1 MLPRTRRNT
10 HGPGQ
15 APLAGGTRSLQ
26 RGRREPQPRQKPL
39 LAAPNTFSNH
49 PLKGCQCLISPI
61 PSQSSSASRMALM
74 ETGKYPQGSVLGS
87 VNPDLA
93 SERQT
98 ASFSVEKLTA
108 WLDGGVE
115 HTQLRRAVVE
125 AIERDPVF
133 SRENQYFESQN
144 ERYEAAVRKAV
155 HLQKKMDEMGWTDSG
170 PEFKY
175 IYRALSGDLAFLLH
189 RIFIRSIS
197 MLGSDQQIAKW
208 IPLATQH
215 QLIGSY
221 AQTELGHGTY
231 LQGLE
236 TTAVFDITTQE
247 FVLNTPNI
255 SAMKWWPGDMGR
267 SATHTVVFAQLYVN
281 GKCYGLHPF
290 IVQIRSL
297 QDHSLCPGIT
307 AGDIGPKMNF
317 EHIDNGYLM
326 LQNVRVPR
334 ENMLSKFCEV
344 QPDGTYV
351 RRGSQKINYFTM
363 TTVRISLILDE
374 VVIPLM
380 KACTIA
386 IRYSVVRRQSKLKP
400 GEQEAKILD
409 YQTQQEKLLPQ
420 LAAAYAFYFI
430 SDYLQE
436 LFNRGYTEI
445 QRKNFD
451 MLPELHAFSSGFKA
465 MVTQYS
471 TSAVEICLRACG
483 GHGYSLLSGL
493 PSLYTK
499 IVASCIY
506 EGENTILFLQTAR
519 FLIKCFMAASTGQPV
534 PPSVTYLAAVTPE
547 KCPAENKLDFLSP
560 DIYTE
565 AYQHMAARLINSTA
579 AKLQDLIQ
587 SGVKKHDAWNQCT
600 VQLAQ
605 AAKAHCHY
613 ITVKNFAET
622 VEKLETQPGIQKIMK
637 HLCDLFALHGIFSN
651 AGVFLHDGYIS
662 GAQMDM
668 VTASYLDLLA
678 VIRKDAVPLVDA
690 FDFTDKTLNS
700 ALGSYDGQVYQRL
713 YEWAQKSPTNK
724 QMSPAYE
731 KYLKPLLHKTLSK
744 L

>member
-1 MLPRTRRNT
+1 
-10 HGPGQ
+10 
-15 APLAGGTRSLQ
+15 
-26 RGRREPQPRQKPL
+26 
-39 LAAPNTFSNH
+39 
-49 PLKGCQCLISPI
+49 
-61 PSQSSSASRMALM
+61 
-74 ETGKYPQGSVLGS
+74 S

-93 SERQT
+93 IERQT

-108 WLDGGVE
+108 WLDGGAE
-115 HTQLRRAVVE
+115 HTRMRRAVVE
-125 AIERDPVF
+125 AIECDPVF

-155 HLQKKMDEMGWTDSG
+155 HLQKKMQEMGWAVNG
-170 PEFKY
+170 PESKY
-175 IYRALSGDLAFLLH
+175 IYRAVSGDIAFLLH
-189 RIFIRSIS
+189 RIFMRSIS
-197 MLGSDQQIAKW
+197 VLGSDKQVAKW
-208 IPLATQH
+208 IPLATQY

-221 AQTELGHGTY
+221 TQTELGHGTY

-247 FVLNTPNI
+247 FILNTPKI

-267 SATHTVVFAQLYVN
+267 SATHTLVFAQLYIH
-281 GKCYGLHPF
+281 GKCYGVHPF

-297 QDHSLCPGIT
+297 QDHSLCPGII

-317 EHIDNGYLM
+317 EHADNGYLM

-334 ENMLSKFCEV
+334 ENMLNKFCEV

-351 RRGSQKINYFTM
+351 RQGSQQINYFTM
-363 TTVRISLILDE
+363 TTVRISIIPDE
-374 VVIPLM
+374 VIIPLM

-420 LAAAYAFYFI
+420 LAAAYAFHLIYN
-430 SDYLQE
+430 YLEE
-436 LFNRGYTEI
+436 LFDKGYREI
-445 QRKNFD
+445 QIKNFNA
-451 MLPELHAFSSGFKA
+451 LPELHAFSSGFKA
-465 MVTQYS
+465 MITQYC

-493 PSLYTK
+493 PSLYTR
-499 IVASCIY
+499 ILASCIY
-506 EGENTILFLQTAR
+506 EGENTVLLLQTAR
-519 FLIKCFMAASTGQPV
+519 FLIKCFMATITGQPV
-534 PPSVTYLAAVTPE
+534 PSSVTYLAAVKAG
-547 KCPAENKLDFLSP
+547 KCPAKNKLDFLSP
-560 DIYTE
+560 DVYTE
-565 AYQHMAARLINSTA
+565 AYQHVAVRLISSTA

-587 SGVKKHDAWNQCT
+587 SGVKKHNAWNQCT

-622 VEKLETQPGIQKIMK
+622 VEKLETKAGIQKIMK

-668 VTASYLDLLA
+668 VTASYLDLLD

-690 FDFTDKTLNS
+690 FDFTDKSLNS

-731 KYLKPLLHKTLSK
+731 KYLKPLLHNTLSK

>member
-1 MLPRTRRNT
+1 VP
-10 HGPGQ
+10 
-15 APLAGGTRSLQ
+15 AYS
-26 RGRREPQPRQKPL
+26 
-39 LAAPNTFSNH
+39 
-49 PLKGCQCLISPI
+49 
-61 PSQSSSASRMALM
+61 
-74 ETGKYPQGSVLGS
+74 QGSALGG

-98 ASFSVEKLTA
+98 PSFSVEKLTA
-108 WLDGGVE
+108 LLDGGE
-115 HTQLRRAVVE
+115 ENTRIRRAV
-125 AIERDPVF
+125 
-133 SRENQYFESQN
+133 
-144 ERYEAAVRKAV
+144 
-155 HLQKKMDEMGWTDSG
+155 
-170 PEFKY
+170 
-175 IYRALSGDLAFLLH
+175 
-189 RIFIRSIS
+189 
-197 MLGSDQQIAKW
+197 
-208 IPLATQH
+208 
-215 QLIGSY
+215 
-221 AQTELGHGTY
+221 GTY

-236 TTAVFDITTQE
+236 TTAVFDIATQE
-247 FVLNTPNI
+247 FILNTPKI

-267 SATHTVVFAQLYVN
+267 SATHAVVFAQLDIQ
-281 GKCYGLHPF
+281 GKCYGVHPF

-297 QDHSLCPGIT
+297 WDHSLCPGIT

-317 EHIDNGYLM
+317 DHIDNGYLM

-351 RRGSQKINYFTM
+351 RRGSQQINYFTM
-363 TTVRISLILDE
+363 TALRVALISHE
-374 VVIPLM
+374 AVIPLM

-400 GEQEAKILD
+400 GEEEAKILD
-409 YQTQQEKLLPQ
+409 FQTQQEKLLPHV
-420 LAAAYAFYFI
+420 AAAYAFHFI
-430 SDYLQE
+430 NNYLE
-436 LFNRGYTEI
+436 DLFNRGYEEI
-445 QRKNFD
+445 QRENFD

-465 MVTQYS
+465 MVTQYCA
-471 TSAVEICLRACG
+471 SAVEACLRACG

-493 PSLYTK
+493 PSLCTR
-499 IVASCIY
+499 ILASCIY

-519 FLIKCFMAASTGQPV
+519 FLIKCFMAASAGHPV
-534 PPSVTYLAAVTPE
+534 PPSVTYLAAVKPG
-547 KCPAENKLDFLSP
+547 KCPAKNKFDFLSP
-560 DIYTE
+560 DTYTE
-565 AYQHMAARLINSTA
+565 AYQHAAVRLISSTA

-587 SGVKKHDAWNQCT
+587 SGVKKHDAWNECT
-600 VQLAQ
+600 VQLVQ
-605 AAKAHCHY
+605 AVKAHCHY

-622 VEKLETQPGIQKIMK
+622 VERLETKGGIQRIMK

-713 YEWAQKSPTNK
+713 YEWAQKSPTNT
-724 QMSPAYE
+724 QMNPAYE
-731 KYLKPLLHKTLSK
+731 RYLKPLLHKKLSK

>member
-1 MLPRTRRNT
+1 
-10 HGPGQ
+10 
-15 APLAGGTRSLQ
+15 
-26 RGRREPQPRQKPL
+26 
-39 LAAPNTFSNH
+39 
-49 PLKGCQCLISPI
+49 
-61 PSQSSSASRMALM
+61 MALL
-74 ETGKYPQGSVLGS
+74 ETGKHSVLGS

-93 SERQT
+93 IERQT

-108 WLDGGVE
+108 WLDGGAE
-115 HTQLRRAVVE
+115 HTRMRRAVVD
-125 AIERDPVF
+125 AIECDPVF

-155 HLQKKMDEMGWTDSG
+155 HLQKKMQDMGWTVNG
-170 PEFKY
+170 PEYKY
-175 IYRALSGDLAFLLH
+175 IYRAVSGDIAFLLH
-189 RIFIRSIS
+189 RIFMRSIS
-197 MLGSDQQIAKW
+197 VLGSDKQVAKW
-208 IPLATQH
+208 IPLATQY

-247 FVLNTPNI
+247 FILNTPKI

-267 SATHTVVFAQLYVN
+267 SATHSLVFGQLYIH
-281 GKCYGLHPF
+281 GKCYGVHPF

-297 QDHSLCPGIT
+297 QDHSLCPGII

-317 EHIDNGYLM
+317 EHTDNGYLM
-326 LQNVRVPR
+326 LQNVRIPR
-334 ENMLSKFCEV
+334 ENMLNKFCEV

-351 RRGSQKINYFTM
+351 RQGSQQINYFTM
-363 TTVRISLILDE
+363 TTVRVSIIADE
-374 VVIPLM
+374 VIIPLM

-420 LAAAYAFYFI
+420 LAAAYAFHFI
-430 SDYLQE
+430 YNYLQE
-436 LFNRGYTEI
+436 LFDKGYREI
-445 QRKNFD
+445 QTKNFST
-451 MLPELHAFSSGFKA
+451 LPEVSCSSSGFKA
-465 MVTQYS
+465 MITQNC

-483 GHGYSLLSGL
+483 GHGYSSLSGL

-499 IVASCIY
+499 ILGSCIY
-506 EGENTILFLQTAR
+506 EGENTILLLQTAR
-519 FLIKCFMAASTGQPV
+519 FLIKCFMATSAGQPV
-534 PPSVTYLAAVTPE
+534 PPSVTYLAAVKSR
-547 KCPAENKLDFLSP
+547 KCPAKNKLDFLSP

-565 AYQHMAARLINSTA
+565 AYQHVAVRLISSTA
-579 AKLQDLIQ
+579 AKLQDLMQ

-622 VEKLETQPGIQKIMK
+622 VEKLETKAGIQKIMK

-651 AGVFLHDGYIS
+651 AGAFLHDGYIS

-668 VTASYLDLLA
+668 VTASYLDLLP

-690 FDFTDKTLNS
+690 FDFTDKSLNS

-731 KYLKPLLHKTLSK
+731 KYLKPLLHNMLSK

>member
-1 MLPRTRRNT
+1 
-10 HGPGQ
+10 
-15 APLAGGTRSLQ
+15 
-26 RGRREPQPRQKPL
+26 
-39 LAAPNTFSNH
+39 
-49 PLKGCQCLISPI
+49 
-61 PSQSSSASRMALM
+61 
-74 ETGKYPQGSVLGS
+74 S

-98 ASFSVEKLTA
+98 ASFSVERLTTM
-108 WLDGGVE
+108 LDGGAELTRV
-115 HTQLRRAVVE
+115 RRAVVE
-125 AIERDPVF
+125 AIESDPVF
-133 SRENQYFESQN
+133 SREHQYFQNQN

-155 HLQKKMDEMGWTDSG
+155 YLQKKMHEMGWSEDG
-170 PEFKY
+170 PEFTY
-175 IYRALSGDLAFLLH
+175 IYRALAGDVAFLLH
-189 RIFIRSIS
+189 RVFMRSIS
-197 MLGSDQQIAKW
+197 VLGSEEQVAKW
-208 IPLATQH
+208 IPLATKY

-221 AQTELGHGTY
+221 AQTELGHGTN

-247 FVLNTPNI
+247 FILNTPKI

-267 SATHTVVFAQLYVN
+267 SATHTVVFAQLYVH
-281 GKCYGLHPF
+281 GKCYGVHPF

-326 LQNVRVPR
+326 LQNVRIPR
-334 ENMLSKFCEV
+334 ENMLNKFCKV
-344 QPDGTYV
+344 QPDGTYI
-351 RRGSQKINYFTM
+351 RHESQKINYFTM
-363 TTVRISLILDE
+363 TAVRVSLISDE
-374 VVIPLM
+374 VILPLM

-386 IRYSVVRRQSKLKP
+386 IRYSAVRRQSKLNP
-400 GEQEAKILD
+400 GEEEAKILD

-420 LAAAYAFYFI
+420 LAAAYAFHFI
-430 SDYLQE
+430 NNYLHK
-436 LFNRGYTEI
+436 LFDRGYKEI
-445 QRKNFD
+445 QERKFD
-451 MLPELHAFSSGFKA
+451 LLPELHAFSSGFKA
-465 MVTQYS
+465 MVSQYC
-471 TSAVEICLRACG
+471 TAGVEVCLRACG

-499 IVASCIY
+499 ILASCIY
-506 EGENTILFLQTAR
+506 EGENTILLLQTAR
-519 FLIKCFMAASTGQPV
+519 FLIKCFAAASTGHPV
-534 PPSVTYLAAVTPE
+534 PPSVTYLAAVKPR
-547 KCPAENKLDFLSP
+547 KCPAKNKLDFLNP

-565 AYQHMAARLINSTA
+565 AYQHTAIRLLSSTA

-587 SGVKKHDAWNQCT
+587 SGVEKHEAWNQCT
-600 VQLAQ
+600 VQLVQ

-622 VEKLETQPGIQKIMK
+622 VEKLENKTGIQKIMK

-651 AGVFLHDGYIS
+651 AGVFLHDRYIS

-668 VTASYLDLLA
+668 VTVSYLDLLG

-690 FDFTDKTLNS
+690 FDFTDKSLNS
-700 ALGSYDGQVYQRL
+700 ALGSYDGHVYQRL

-731 KYLKPLLHKTLSK
+731 RYLQPLLHNKLSK

>member
-1 MLPRTRRNT
+1 
-10 HGPGQ
+10 
-15 APLAGGTRSLQ
+15 
-26 RGRREPQPRQKPL
+26 
-39 LAAPNTFSNH
+39 
-49 PLKGCQCLISPI
+49 
-61 PSQSSSASRMALM
+61 
-74 ETGKYPQGSVLGS
+74 S

-98 ASFSVEKLTA
+98 ASFSVEKLMA

-115 HTQLRRAVVE
+115 HTRMRRAVVE

-133 SRENQYFESQN
+133 SRENQYFQSQN

-155 HLQKKMDEMGWTDSG
+155 HLQKKMREMGWTENG
-170 PEFKY
+170 PEYKY
-175 IYRALSGDLAFLLH
+175 IYRALAGDVAFLLH
-189 RIFIRSIS
+189 RIFMRSIS
-197 MLGSDQQIAKW
+197 MLGSDQQVSKW
-208 IPLATQH
+208 IPLATQY
-215 QLIGSY
+215 QIIGSY

-236 TTAVFDITTQE
+236 TTAVFDTTTQE
-247 FVLNTPNI
+247 FILNTPKV

-267 SATHTVVFAQLYVN
+267 SATHTVAFAQLYVQ
-281 GKCYGLHPF
+281 GKCYGVHPF
-290 IVQIRSL
+290 IVQLRSL
-297 QDHSLCPGIT
+297 WDHSLCPGIT
-307 AGDIGPKMNF
+307 AGDIGPKMSF
-317 EHIDNGYLM
+317 EHADNGFLM

-334 ENMLSKFCEV
+334 ENMLSRFCEV

-351 RRGSQKINYFTM
+351 RWGSQKINYFTM
-363 TTVRISLILDE
+363 TNVRISLLSDE
-374 VVIPLM
+374 VIVPVM

-400 GEQEAKILD
+400 GEEEAKILD

-420 LAAAYAFYFI
+420 LATTYAFHFI
-430 SDYLQE
+430 TDYLQE
-436 LFNRGYTEI
+436 LFDRAYEEI

-451 MLPELHAFSSGFKA
+451 TLPELHAFSSGFKA
-465 MVTQYS
+465 FVTQHC

-499 IVASCIY
+499 ILASCIY
-506 EGENTILFLQTAR
+506 EGENTILLLQTAR
-519 FLIKCFMAASTGQPV
+519 FLIKCFMAASAGQPV
-534 PPSVTYLAAVTPE
+534 PPSVTYLAAMKSR
-547 KCPAENKLDFLSP
+547 KCPAKNKLDFLNP

-565 AYQHMAARLINSTA
+565 AYQHMAARLVSSTA

-613 ITVKNFAET
+613 ITVKNFVET
-622 VEKLETQPGIQKIMK
+622 VEKLKTQAGIQKIMK

-651 AGVFLHDGYIS
+651 AGAFLYDGYLS

-668 VTASYLDLLA
+668 VTASYLDLLP

-690 FDFTDKTLNS
+690 FDFSDKSLNS

-713 YEWAQKSPTNK
+713 YEWAQKSPTNT

-731 KYLKPLLHKTLSK
+731 RYLKPLLHNKLSK

>member
-1 MLPRTRRNT
+1 
-10 HGPGQ
+10 
-15 APLAGGTRSLQ
+15 
-26 RGRREPQPRQKPL
+26 
-39 LAAPNTFSNH
+39 
-49 PLKGCQCLISPI
+49 
-61 PSQSSSASRMALM
+61 
-74 ETGKYPQGSVLGS
+74 

-108 WLDGGVE
+108 WLDGGAE
-115 HTQLRRAVVE
+115 HTRIRRAVVE
-125 AIERDPVF
+125 AIESDPVF
-133 SRENQYFESQN
+133 SRENQYFQSQN

-155 HLQKKMDEMGWTDSG
+155 HLQIKMREMGWTENG
-170 PEFKY
+170 PESKY
-175 IYRALSGDLAFLLH
+175 IYRALSGDFAFLLH
-189 RIFIRSIS
+189 RVFMRSIVV
-197 MLGSDQQIAKW
+197 LGSDKQIAKW
-208 IPLATQH
+208 IPLATQYRV
-215 QLIGSY
+215 IGSY

-247 FVLNTPNI
+247 FILNTPTI

-267 SATHTVVFAQLYVN
+267 SATHTVVFAQLYIH
-281 GKCYGLHPF
+281 GKCYGVHPF

-307 AGDIGPKMNF
+307 AGDIGPKMSF
-317 EHIDNGYLM
+317 EHTDNGYLM
-326 LQNVRVPR
+326 LQKVHVPR
-334 ENMLSKFCEV
+334 ENMLNKFCEV

-351 RRGSQKINYFTM
+351 TRGTEKINYFPM
-363 TTVRISLILDE
+363 TTVRISIISDE
-374 VVIPLM
+374 VIIPLM

-386 IRYSVVRRQSKLKP
+386 IRYSVVRRQSKLNP

-420 LAAAYAFYFI
+420 LAAAYAFHFI
-430 SDYLQE
+430 NNYLQE
-436 LFNRGYTEI
+436 QLDRGYKEV

-451 MLPELHAFSSGFKA
+451 TLPELHACSSGFKA
-465 MVTQYS
+465 MVTQYC
-471 TSAVEICLRACG
+471 TSAVEVCLRACG

-499 IVASCIY
+499 ILASCIY
-506 EGENTILFLQTAR
+506 EGENTILLLQTAR
-519 FLIKCFMAASTGQPV
+519 FLIKCFMAASAGQPI
-534 PPSVTYLAAVTPE
+534 PPSVTYLAAVKPG
-547 KCPAENKLDFLSP
+547 KCPAKSKLDFLNP
-560 DIYTE
+560 DIYIE
-565 AYQHMAARLINSTA
+565 AYQHTAVRLISSTA
-579 AKLQDLIQ
+579 AKLQDIIQ
-587 SGVKKHDAWNQCT
+587 SGVKKYDAWNQCT
-600 VQLAQ
+600 VQLVQ

-613 ITVKNFAET
+613 ISVENFAET
-622 VEKLETQPGIQKIMK
+622 VEKLETKPAIQKIMK

-651 AGVFLHDGYIS
+651 AGLFLHDGYLS

-690 FDFTDKTLNS
+690 FDFTDKSLNS
-700 ALGSYDGQVYQRL
+700 ALGSYDGQAYQRL

-724 QMSPAYE
+724 QISPAYE
-731 KYLKPLLHKTLSK
+731 KYLKPLLHNTLSK

>member
-1 MLPRTRRNT
+1 
-10 HGPGQ
+10 
-15 APLAGGTRSLQ
+15 
-26 RGRREPQPRQKPL
+26 
-39 LAAPNTFSNH
+39 
-49 PLKGCQCLISPI
+49 I
-61 PSQSSSASRMALM
+61 
-74 ETGKYPQGSVLGS
+74 
-87 VNPDLA
+87 NPDIA

-98 ASFSVEKLTA
+98 ASFSVEKLMA
-108 WLDGGVE
+108 WLDGSAE
-115 HTQLRRAVVE
+115 HTRIRRAVVE
-125 AIERDPVF
+125 AIECDPVF
-133 SRENQYFESQN
+133 SRENQYFQSQN
-144 ERYEAAVRKAV
+144 ERYEEAVKKAV
-155 HLQKKMDEMGWTDSG
+155 HLQKKMQEMGWTENG
-170 PEFKY
+170 PEYKY
-175 IYRALSGDLAFLLH
+175 IYRALAGDVAFLLH
-189 RIFIRSIS
+189 RVFMRSIS
-197 MLGSDQQIAKW
+197 MLGSDKQVAKW
-208 IPLATQH
+208 IPLATQY

-247 FVLNTPNI
+247 FILNTPKI

-267 SATHTVVFAQLYVN
+267 SATHTVAFAQLYIH
-281 GKCYGLHPF
+281 GKCYGVHPF

-307 AGDIGPKMNF
+307 AGDIGPKMSF
-317 EHIDNGYLM
+317 EHADNGFLM
-326 LQNVRVPR
+326 LQNVRIPR

-351 RRGSQKINYFTM
+351 RWGSQKINYFTM
-363 TTVRISLILDE
+363 TSVRISLISDE
-374 VVIPLM
+374 VITPVM

-420 LAAAYAFYFI
+420 LAAAYAFHLI
-430 SDYLQE
+430 SNYLQE
-436 LFNRGYTEI
+436 LFDRGYREI

-465 MVTQYS
+465 IITQYC

-499 IVASCIY
+499 ILASCIY
-506 EGENTILFLQTAR
+506 EGENTILLLQTAR
-519 FLIKCFMAASTGQPV
+519 FLIKCFMAASAGQPV
-534 PPSVTYLAAVTPE
+534 PPSVTYLAAVKPG
-547 KCPAENKLDFLSP
+547 KCPAKNKLDFLSP
-560 DIYTE
+560 DIYME
-565 AYQHMAARLINSTA
+565 AYRHTAARLVSSTA
-579 AKLQDLIQ
+579 AKLQDLTQ

-600 VQLAQ
+600 VQLAR

-613 ITVKNFAET
+613 ITVKNFAEA
-622 VEKLETQPGIQKIMK
+622 VVKIETQAGIQKIMK

-651 AGVFLHDGYIS
+651 AGIFLHDGYIS
-662 GAQMDM
+662 GTQMDM
-668 VTASYLDLLA
+668 VTASYLDLLP

-690 FDFTDKTLNS
+690 FDFTDKSLNS

-713 YEWAQKSPTNK
+713 YEWAQKSPTNT

-731 KYLKPLLHKTLSK
+731 RYLKPLLHKKLSK

>member
-1 MLPRTRRNT
+1 
-10 HGPGQ
+10 
-15 APLAGGTRSLQ
+15 
-26 RGRREPQPRQKPL
+26 
-39 LAAPNTFSNH
+39 
-49 PLKGCQCLISPI
+49 
-61 PSQSSSASRMALM
+61 
-74 ETGKYPQGSVLGS
+74 

-98 ASFSVEKLTA
+98 ASFSVESLTA
-108 WLDGGVE
+108 WLDGGAE
-115 HTQLRRAVVE
+115 RTRMRRAVVE
-125 AIERDPVF
+125 AIEHDPTF
-133 SRENQYFESQN
+133 SRENQYFQSQN

-155 HLQKKMDEMGWTDSG
+155 YLQKKMHEMGWTEDG
-170 PEFKY
+170 PEYKY
-175 IYRALSGDLAFLLH
+175 IYRALAGDVAFLLH
-189 RIFIRSIS
+189 RIFMRSIS
-197 MLGSDQQIAKW
+197 MLGSDKQIAKW
-208 IPLATQH
+208 IPLASQY
-215 QLIGSY
+215 QIIGSY

-236 TTAVFDITTQE
+236 TTAVFDTAAQE
-247 FVLNTPNI
+247 FILNTPKI

-267 SATHTVVFAQLYVN
+267 SATHTVVFAQLYIH
-281 GKCYGLHPF
+281 GKCYGIHPF

-307 AGDIGPKMNF
+307 AGDIGPKMSF
-317 EHIDNGYLM
+317 EHADNGFLM
-326 LQNVRVPR
+326 LQNVRIPR
-334 ENMLSKFCEV
+334 ENMLNKFCEV
-344 QPDGTYV
+344 QPDGNYV
-351 RRGSQKINYFTM
+351 RWGSQKINYFTM
-363 TTVRISLILDE
+363 TTVRISLISDE
-374 VVIPLM
+374 VVVPVM

-420 LAAAYAFYFI
+420 LAAAYAFHFI
-430 SDYLQE
+430 NDYLQE
-436 LFNRGYTEI
+436 LFNRAYEEI
-445 QRKNFD
+445 QTKNFD
-451 MLPELHAFSSGFKA
+451 TLPELHAFSSGFKA
-465 MVTQYS
+465 MVTQYC

-499 IVASCIY
+499 IFASCIY
-506 EGENTILFLQTAR
+506 EGENTILLLQTAR

-534 PPSVTYLAAVTPE
+534 PPSVTYLAAGKPG
-547 KCPAENKLDFLSP
+547 KCPAQNKLHFLNP

-565 AYQHMAARLINSTA
+565 AYQHAAARLVSSA
-579 AKLQDLIQ
+579 AAELQNLIQ
-587 SGVKKHDAWNQCT
+587 SGVKKHDAWNQCA

-622 VEKLETQPGIQKIMK
+622 VEKLKTQAGIQKIMK

-651 AGVFLHDGYIS
+651 GGIFLHDGYIS

-668 VTASYLDLLA
+668 VTASYLDLLP

-690 FDFTDKTLNS
+690 FDFTDKSLNS

-731 KYLKPLLHKTLSK
+731 RYLKPLLQNKLSK

>member
-1 MLPRTRRNT
+1 
-10 HGPGQ
+10 
-15 APLAGGTRSLQ
+15 
-26 RGRREPQPRQKPL
+26 
-39 LAAPNTFSNH
+39 
-49 PLKGCQCLISPI
+49 
-61 PSQSSSASRMALM
+61 MALL
-74 ETGKYPQGSVLGS
+74 ETSKYSQGTALGS

-98 ASFSVEKLTA
+98 ASFCVEKLTA
-108 WLDGGVE
+108 LLDGGAE
-115 HTQLRRAVVE
+115 QTRIRRAVVE
-125 AIERDPVF
+125 AIQSDPVF
-133 SRENQYFESQN
+133 STENQYFQTQN

-155 HLQKKMDEMGWTDSG
+155 HLQKKMREMGWTENG
-170 PEFKY
+170 PEYKY
-175 IYRALSGDLAFLLH
+175 IYRALSGDVAFLLH
-189 RIFIRSIS
+189 RVFMRSIS
-197 MLGSDQQIAKW
+197 VLGSDKQIAKW
-208 IPLATQH
+208 IPLATQLR
-215 QLIGSY
+215 LIGSY

-236 TTAVFDITTQE
+236 TTAVFDIATQE
-247 FVLNTPNI
+247 FILNTPKI

-267 SATHTVVFAQLYVN
+267 SATHTVVFAQLYIH
-281 GKCYGLHPF
+281 GKCYGIHPF

-297 QDHSLCPGIT
+297 EDHSLCPGIT

-317 EHIDNGYLM
+317 EAIDNGYLM
-326 LQNVRVPR
+326 LKNVRIPR

-344 QPDGTYV
+344 RPDGTYI
-351 RRGSQKINYFTM
+351 RQGSQKINYFTM
-363 TTVRISLILDE
+363 TTVRISLISDE
-374 VVIPLM
+374 VLTPLM

-420 LAAAYAFYFI
+420 LAAAYAFHFI
-430 SDYLQE
+430 NDYLQE
-436 LFNRGYTEI
+436 LFDRGYREI

-451 MLPELHAFSSGFKA
+451 MLPELHALSSGFKA
-465 MVTQYS
+465 VITHHS
-471 TSAVEICLRACG
+471 TAAVEICLRACG

-499 IVASCIY
+499 ILASCIY
-506 EGENTILFLQTAR
+506 EGENTILLLQTAR
-519 FLIKCFMAASTGQPV
+519 FLIKCFMAASAGQPV
-534 PPSVTYLAAVTPE
+534 PPSVTYLAAVKPG
-547 KCPAENKLDFLSP
+547 KCPAKNKSDFLSP
-560 DIYTE
+560 HIYTE
-565 AYQHMAARLINSTA
+565 AYQHVALRLIGSTA

-587 SGVKKHDAWNQCT
+587 SGAKKYDAWNQCT
-600 VQLAQ
+600 VQLVQ

-622 VEKLETQPGIQKIMK
+622 VEKLETKAGIQRVMK

-651 AGVFLHDGYIS
+651 AGAFLHDGYIS
-662 GAQMDM
+662 AAQMDM

-690 FDFTDKTLNS
+690 FDFTDKSLNS

-724 QMSPAYE
+724 MSPAYE
-731 KYLKPLLHKTLSK
+731 RYLKPLLHNTLSK

>member
-1 MLPRTRRNT
+1 
-10 HGPGQ
+10 
-15 APLAGGTRSLQ
+15 
-26 RGRREPQPRQKPL
+26 
-39 LAAPNTFSNH
+39 
-49 PLKGCQCLISPI
+49 
-61 PSQSSSASRMALM
+61 
-74 ETGKYPQGSVLGS
+74 S

-108 WLDGGVE
+108 WLDGGAE
-115 HTQLRRAVVE
+115 HTRLRRAVVE
-125 AIERDPVF
+125 VIERDPVF
-133 SRENQYFESQN
+133 SRENQYFQSQN
-144 ERYEAAVRKAV
+144 ERYEVAVKKAV
-155 HLQKKMDEMGWTDSG
+155 HLQKKMHEMGWTESG

-175 IYRALSGDLAFLLH
+175 IYRAVSGDVAFLLH
-189 RIFIRSIS
+189 SIFIRSIS
-197 MLGSDQQIAKW
+197 VLGSDKQIAKW
-208 IPLATQH
+208 IPLASQYK
-215 QLIGSY
+215 LIGSY

-247 FVLNTPNI
+247 FILNTPKI

-267 SATHTVVFAQLYVN
+267 SATHTVVFAQLYVH
-281 GKCYGLHPF
+281 GKCYGVHPF

-297 QDHSLCPGIT
+297 QDHSLCPGII

-334 ENMLSKFCEV
+334 ENMLNKFCEV

-351 RRGSQKINYFTM
+351 RRGSPKINYFTM
-363 TTVRISLILDE
+363 TTVRISLISHE

-420 LAAAYAFYFI
+420 LAAAYAFRFI
-430 SDYLQE
+430 DDYLQE
-436 LFNRGYTEI
+436 LFNRGYGEI
-445 QRKNFD
+445 QRNNFD
-451 MLPELHAFSSGFKA
+451 MLPELHALSSGFKA
-465 MVTQYS
+465 LVSQFG
-471 TSAVEICLRACG
+471 TSGVKICLQACG

-499 IVASCIY
+499 ILASCIY
-506 EGENTILFLQTAR
+506 EGENTILLLQTAR
-519 FLIKCFMAASTGQPV
+519 FLIKCFMAASTGQHI
-534 PPSVTYLAAVTPE
+534 PPSVTYLAAVKPK
-547 KCPAENKLDFLSP
+547 KCPAKNKLDFLRP

-565 AYQHMAARLINSTA
+565 AYQHTAVRLISSTA

-587 SGVKKHDAWNQCT
+587 SGVKKYNAWNQCT
-600 VQLAQ
+600 VQLVQ
-605 AAKAHCHY
+605 AVKAHCHY
-613 ITVKNFAET
+613 ITVKNFVET
-622 VEKLETQPGIQKIMK
+622 VEKLETTTGIQKIMK

-651 AGVFLHDGYIS
+651 TGVFLHDGYIS
-662 GAQMDM
+662 GEQMDM

-678 VIRKDAVPLVDA
+678 IIRKDAVPLVDA
-690 FDFTDKTLNS
+690 FDFTDSSLNS

-731 KYLKPLLHKTLSK
+731 KYLKPLLHNTLSK

>member
-1 MLPRTRRNT
+1 MAQPEPSHYSQDLV
-10 HGPGQ
+10 HG
-15 APLAGGTRSLQ
+15 
-26 RGRREPQPRQKPL
+26 
-39 LAAPNTFSNH
+39 H
-49 PLKGCQCLISPI
+49 
-61 PSQSSSASRMALM
+61 
-74 ETGKYPQGSVLGS
+74 
-87 VNPDLA
+87 VNPDIA

-98 ASFSVEKLTA
+98 ASFCVETLTA
-108 WLDGGVE
+108 VLDGGTE
-115 HTQLRRAVVE
+115 RTRRRRAVVE
-125 AIERDPVF
+125 AIECDPVF
-133 SRENQYFESQN
+133 SRENQYFQSQN

-155 HLQKKMDEMGWTDSG
+155 HLQKKMREMGWTEDG
-170 PEFKY
+170 PEYKY
-175 IYRALSGDLAFLLH
+175 IYRALAGDVAFLLH
-189 RIFIRSIS
+189 HIFVRSIS
-197 MLGSDQQIAKW
+197 MLGSDKQIAKW
-208 IPLATQH
+208 IPLATQY

-247 FVLNTPNI
+247 FILNTPKI

-267 SATHTVVFAQLYVN
+267 SATHTVAFAQLYIH
-281 GKCYGLHPF
+281 GQCYGVHPF

-297 QDHSLCPGIT
+297 RDHSVCPGVT
-307 AGDIGPKMNF
+307 AGDIGPKMSF
-317 EHIDNGYLM
+317 EHADNGYLL

-351 RRGSQKINYFTM
+351 RRGSQQINYFTM
-363 TTVRISLILDE
+363 TAVRISLISDE
-374 VVIPLM
+374 VIIPLM

-400 GEQEAKILD
+400 GEEEAKILD

-420 LAAAYAFYFI
+420 LAAAYAFHFI

-436 LFNRGYTEI
+436 LFDKGYREI

-451 MLPELHAFSSGFKA
+451 TLPELHAFSSGFKA
-465 MVTQYS
+465 MVTQYC

-499 IVASCIY
+499 ILASCIY
-506 EGENTILFLQTAR
+506 EGENTILLLQTAR
-519 FLIKCFMAASTGQPV
+519 FLTKCFTAARAGQPV
-534 PPSVTYLAAVTPE
+534 PPSVTYLAAVKPGT
-547 KCPAENKLDFLSP
+547 CPAQNKLDFLNP
-560 DIYTE
+560 DVYTE
-565 AYQHMAARLINSTA
+565 AYQHMAVRLISSTA

-587 SGVKKHDAWNQCT
+587 SGVQKHNAWNQCT

-622 VEKLETQPGIQKIMK
+622 VEKLETKAGIQKIMK

-678 VIRKDAVPLVDA
+678 IIRKDAVPLVDA
-690 FDFTDKTLNS
+690 FDLTDKSLNS

-713 YEWAQKSPTNK
+713 YEWAQKSPTNT

-731 KYLKPLLHKTLSK
+731 MYLKPLLHNSLSK

>member
-1 MLPRTRRNT
+1 
-10 HGPGQ
+10 
-15 APLAGGTRSLQ
+15 
-26 RGRREPQPRQKPL
+26 
-39 LAAPNTFSNH
+39 
-49 PLKGCQCLISPI
+49 
-61 PSQSSSASRMALM
+61 
-74 ETGKYPQGSVLGS
+74 S

-115 HTQLRRAVVE
+115 CTRMRRAVVD
-125 AIERDPVF
+125 AIESDPVF
-133 SRENQYFESQN
+133 SRENQYFQSQN

-155 HLQKKMDEMGWTDSG
+155 HLQRKMREMGWTENG

-175 IYRALSGDLAFLLH
+175 IYRAVSGDVAFLLH
-189 RIFIRSIS
+189 RVFMRSIS
-197 MLGSDQQIAKW
+197 VLGSDKQIAKW
-208 IPLATQH
+208 IPLATQY

-231 LQGLE
+231 IQGLE
-236 TTAVFDITTQE
+236 TTAVYDTTTQE
-247 FVLNTPNI
+247 FILNTPKI

-267 SATHTVVFAQLYVN
+267 SSTHTVAFAQLYIH
-281 GKCYGLHPF
+281 GKCYGVHPF

-297 QDHSLCPGIT
+297 RDHSLCPGII
-307 AGDIGPKMNF
+307 AGDIGPKMSF
-317 EHIDNGYLM
+317 EHADNGFLM

-334 ENMLSKFCEV
+334 ENMLSNFCEV
-344 QPDGTYV
+344 QPDGTYT
-351 RRGSQKINYFTM
+351 RRGSEQINYLTM
-363 TTVRISLILDE
+363 TTVRIALISDE
-374 VVIPLM
+374 VLVALM

-400 GEQEAKILD
+400 GEEEAKILD

-420 LAAAYAFYFI
+420 LAAAYAFHTTN
-430 SDYLQE
+430 DYLQK
-436 LFNRGYTEI
+436 LFDKSYSEI
-445 QRKNFD
+445 QKNNLEV
-451 MLPELHAFSSGFKA
+451 LPELHALSSGFKA
-465 MVTQYS
+465 VITQHC

-499 IVASCIY
+499 ILASCIY
-506 EGENTILFLQTAR
+506 EGENTILLLQTAR
-519 FLIKCFMAASTGQPV
+519 FLIKCFMAARAGQPV
-534 PPSVTYLAAVTPE
+534 PPSVTYLATE
-547 KCPAENKLDFLSP
+547 KLGKCPARNKLDFLSP

-565 AYQHMAARLINSTA
+565 AYQHTAIRLTSSAA
-579 AKLQDLIQ
+579 AKLQDLVQ
-587 SGVKKHDAWNQCT
+587 SGAKKHDAWNQCT
-600 VQLAQ
+600 VQLVQ

-613 ITVKNFAET
+613 ITVKNFTET
-622 VEKLETQPGIQKIMK
+622 VEKLEPRAGIQKIMK
-637 HLCDLFALHGIFSN
+637 HLCDLFALHGIISN

-668 VTASYLDLLA
+668 VTASYLDLLP

-690 FDFTDKTLNS
+690 FDFTDKSLNS

-724 QMSPAYE
+724 QGNPAYE
-731 KYLKPLLHKTLSK
+731 RYLKPLLHNTLSK

>member
-1 MLPRTRRNT
+1 
-10 HGPGQ
+10 
-15 APLAGGTRSLQ
+15 
-26 RGRREPQPRQKPL
+26 
-39 LAAPNTFSNH
+39 
-49 PLKGCQCLISPI
+49 
-61 PSQSSSASRMALM
+61 MALP
-74 ETGKYPQGSVLGS
+74 ETSKYSQGSVLDG

-98 ASFSVEKLTA
+98 ASFSVEKLTV

-115 HTQLRRAVVE
+115 HTRTRRAVVE
-125 AIERDPVF
+125 AIECDPVF
-133 SRENQYFESQN
+133 SRENQYFQSQN

-155 HLQKKMDEMGWTDSG
+155 HLHKKMHEMGWTEDG

-175 IYRALSGDLAFLLH
+175 IYRAVSGDIAFLLH
-189 RIFIRSIS
+189 RIFKRSIL

-208 IPLATQH
+208 IPLATQY
-215 QLIGSY
+215 QIIGSY

-236 TTAVFDITTQE
+236 TTAVFDMTTQE
-247 FVLNTPNI
+247 FILNTPKI

-267 SATHTVVFAQLYVN
+267 SATHTVVFAQLYIH
-281 GKCYGLHPF
+281 GKCYGVHPF

-317 EHIDNGYLM
+317 EHVDNGYLL

-334 ENMLSKFCEV
+334 ENMLNKFCEV
-344 QPDGTYV
+344 QPDGNYI
-351 RRGSQKINYFTM
+351 RRGSPQINYFTM
-363 TTVRISLILDE
+363 TTVRISLLADE
-374 VVIPLM
+374 VLTRLM

-386 IRYSVVRRQSKLKP
+386 IRYSAVRRQSKLMP

-409 YQTQQEKLLPQ
+409 YQTQQEKLLPP
-420 LAAAYAFYFI
+420 LAAVYAFHSI
-430 SDYLQE
+430 NNYLQE
-436 LFNRGYTEI
+436 LFDRGYREI
-445 QRKNFD
+445 QRNNFD
-451 MLPELHAFSSGFKA
+451 TLPELHALSSGFKA
-465 MVTQYS
+465 LVTQYC

-483 GHGYSLLSGL
+483 GHGYSMLSGL
-493 PSLYTK
+493 PSLYTN
-499 IVASCIY
+499 ILASCIY
-506 EGENTILFLQTAR
+506 EGENTILLLQTAR
-519 FLIKCFMAASTGQPV
+519 FLVKCLKAVSTGQPV
-534 PPSVTYLAAVTPE
+534 PPSVTYLAAVKPG
-547 KCPAENKLDFLSP
+547 KCPAKNKSDFLCS

-565 AYQHMAARLINSTA
+565 AYQHMAARLIISTA
-579 AKLQDLIQ
+579 AKLQDLTQ
-587 SGVKKHDAWNQCT
+587 SGVKKHDAWNLCT

-622 VEKLETQPGIQKIMK
+622 VEKLKTEAGIQKIMK

-662 GAQMDM
+662 GPQMDM
-668 VTASYLDLLA
+668 VTSSYLDLLA

-713 YEWAQKSPTNK
+713 YEWAQKSPTNT
-724 QMSPAYE
+724 QMNPAY
-731 KYLKPLLHKTLSK
+731 KRYLKPLLHNRLSK

>member
-1 MLPRTRRNT
+1 
-10 HGPGQ
+10 
-15 APLAGGTRSLQ
+15 
-26 RGRREPQPRQKPL
+26 
-39 LAAPNTFSNH
+39 
-49 PLKGCQCLISPI
+49 
-61 PSQSSSASRMALM
+61 
-74 ETGKYPQGSVLGS
+74 

-98 ASFSVEKLTA
+98 PSFSVEKLTA
-108 WLDGGVE
+108 LLDGGEENTWV
-115 HTQLRRAVVE
+115 RRAVVE
-125 AIERDPVF
+125 AIESDPVF
-133 SRENQYFESQN
+133 SRENQYFQSQN
-144 ERYEAAVRKAV
+144 EKYEAAVRKAV
-155 HLQKKMDEMGWTDSG
+155 HLQKKMHEMGWTENG

-175 IYRALSGDLAFLLH
+175 IYRALSGEVAFLLH
-189 RIFIRSIS
+189 TIFMRSIS
-197 MLGSDQQIAKW
+197 VLGSDKQIAKW
-208 IPLATQH
+208 IPLAMQY

-247 FVLNTPNI
+247 FILNTPQM

-267 SATHTVVFAQLYVN
+267 SATHTVVFAQLYVQ
-281 GKCYGLHPF
+281 GKCYGVHPF

-297 QDHSLCPGIT
+297 WDHSLCPGIT
-307 AGDIGPKMNF
+307 AGDIGPKMSF

-326 LQNVRVPR
+326 LQNVRVSR

-351 RRGSQKINYFTM
+351 RRGSQQINYFTM
-363 TTVRISLILDE
+363 TAVRVALISQE
-374 VVIPLM
+374 AVIPLM

-400 GEQEAKILD
+400 GEEEAKILD
-409 YQTQQEKLLPQ
+409 FQTQQEKLLPH
-420 LAAAYAFYFI
+420 LAAAYAFHFI
-430 SDYLQE
+430 NNYLQE
-436 LFNRGYTEI
+436 LFDRGYEEI
-445 QRKNFD
+445 QRENFN

-465 MVTQYS
+465 MVTQYCA
-471 TSAVEICLRACG
+471 SAVEVCLRACG

-493 PSLYTK
+493 PSLCTR
-499 IVASCIY
+499 ILASCIY

-519 FLIKCFMAASTGQPV
+519 FLIKCFMAASAGHPV
-534 PPSVTYLAAVTPE
+534 PPSVTYLAAVKPG
-547 KCPAENKLDFLSP
+547 KCPAKNKFDFLSP
-560 DIYTE
+560 DIYTQ
-565 AYQHMAARLINSTA
+565 AYQHAAVRLISSTA
-579 AKLQDLIQ
+579 AKLQELIQ
-587 SGVKKHDAWNQCT
+587 SGVKKHDAWNECT
-600 VQLAQ
+600 VQLVQ
-605 AAKAHCHY
+605 AVKAHCHY

-622 VEKLETQPGIQKIMK
+622 VERLETKGGIQKIMK

-651 AGVFLHDGYIS
+651 AGVFLHNGYIS

-713 YEWAQKSPTNK
+713 YEWAQKSPTNT
-724 QMSPAYE
+724 QTNPAYE
-731 KYLKPLLHKTLSK
+731 RYLKPLLHKKLSK